1 MLLQISKSGILKK
14 AIDYI
19 NYLQS
24 SNAELRQKNSDLKR
38 ALAEARGGSSKMV
51 PSFSSAEDA
60 SSVSPMSQAGGRS
73 GPSSPESCS
82 ESRNFTSRPMMDRSR
97 VTLLVFMSCLLI
109 MNPFQLML
117 GGVGSPS
124 EALPVP
130 PSGDQSSI
138 GGRTLLYAF
147 DLQGENCQGTVG
159 QLRNELLG
167 IVTHVKKFLR
177 CSLWGCLPCIKS

>member
-1 MLLQISKSGILKK
+1 MLQISKSGILKK

-19 NYLQS
+19 NHLQS
-24 SNAELRQKNSDLKR
+24 SNAELRQKNSDLQR

-51 PSFSSAEDA
+51 PSFSSA
-60 SSVSPMSQAGGRS
+60 SSVSPMSPAEGRS
-73 GPSSPESCS
+73 GPSSPESGS
-82 ESRNFTSRPMMDRSR
+82 EGRNFTSRPMMDRSR

-124 EALPVP
+124 GALPVP
-130 PSGDQSSI
+130 PPGDQSSI

-147 DLQGENCQGTVG
+147 DLQGENCQGAIG
-159 QLRNELLG
+159 QLRNELG
-167 IVTHVKKFLR
+167 VVTHVKKFLHF
-177 CSLWGCLPCIKS
+177 SL